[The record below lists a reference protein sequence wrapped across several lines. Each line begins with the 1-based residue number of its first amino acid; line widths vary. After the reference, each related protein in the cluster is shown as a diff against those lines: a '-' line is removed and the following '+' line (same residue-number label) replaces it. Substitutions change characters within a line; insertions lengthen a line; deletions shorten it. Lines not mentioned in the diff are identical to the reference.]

1 MLHLIG
7 RCLVC
12 CRDCLCN
19 VFLPSRSIVLS
30 TLMHTYMLEKNTDWS
45 KSKWRDIFSREV
57 AFCKG
62 MLPIEKEYILLWLK
76 KCYTLWMKV
85 SVCKAC
91 SCHLE
96 LVKRRVHVWSSLVV
110 IYRVF
115 TAFFRFGEKTQS
127 WGIFFIWVESL
138 LKGTLQRGW
147 GTWRYVNYT

>member
-30 TLMHTYMLEKNTDWS
+30 TLMHTYMLEINTDWS

-62 MLPIEKEYILLWLK
+62 MLPIEKEYILVWLK
-76 KCYTLWMKV
+76 ICYTLWMKV

-110 IYRVF
+110 IYSVF
-115 TAFFRFGEKTQS
+115 TAFSGLGKRPK
-127 WGIFFIWVESL
+127 VEGSFSYGL
-138 LKGTLQRGW
+138 NHYLRELCREVGVLGGT
-147 GTWRYVNYT
+147 